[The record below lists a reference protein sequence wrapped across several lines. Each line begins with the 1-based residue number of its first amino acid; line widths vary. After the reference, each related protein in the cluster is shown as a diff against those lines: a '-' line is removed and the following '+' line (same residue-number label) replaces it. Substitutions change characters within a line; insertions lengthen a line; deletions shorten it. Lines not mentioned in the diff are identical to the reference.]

1 MKRESTL
8 RSRLRNQESCSVHLS
23 ACRSRSCCCGSW
35 RFGTPPLIKL
45 SLCYPAL
52 PSPTHLQD
60 HVGKQLCPSL
70 SLAEREVM
78 AWHLKPQ
85 AAGYVVV
92 IICNYGI
99 LWCVSWH
106 VWICL
111 SFLAPQPVD
120 LGRSRSIAFGC
131 QTLAPEVAWGCGP
144 PQHHWHIP
152 RNATEV
158 CSFANDRWLRC
169 THYHGQGLIWSSEFN
184 DVQCL

>member
-35 RFGTPPLIKL
+35 RFGTPPLINL

-52 PSPTHLQD
+52 PSLTHLQD

-92 IICNYGI
+92 IICNYGMFFGMSQYV
-99 LWCVSWH
+99 LASWH
-106 VWICL
+106 HNQSI
-111 SFLAPQPVD
+111 LAGPGPLHLDVRHWLWKSLED
-120 LGRSRSIAFGC
+120 VVLHSITGTFRAMPLKCAALPMTGGC
-131 QTLAPEVAWGCGP
+131 AVPITTAKA
-144 PQHHWHIP
+144 
-152 RNATEV
+152 
-158 CSFANDRWLRC
+158 
-169 THYHGQGLIWSSEFN
+169 
-184 DVQCL
+184 